1 MSPIFIAA
9 FVAIAAVFLALA
21 LAVSEWLV
29 RCGRRGADGDGRFA
43 VR

>member
-1 MSPIFIAA
+1 MSPIFITA

-29 RCGRRGADGDGRFA
+29 RRGRRRGDGDDTSA
-43 VR
+43 TL